1 MISNLTYITQW
12 PTKVDLNGSKKRIR
26 WQNELQL
33 ALFEYV
39 FQTFKDLWGGISETV
54 CFETCFIIHP
64 PCVEAFL
71 VGGGLW
77 NMSQSNLFQ
86 NSPPS
91 LLGGE
96 IWNRFLWDLFHYPPP
111 MRRTLFCGGGILKQ
125 VPFGYVSLSTPRGG
139 GTLFSRKMWGLG
151 GAFWNIT

>member
-77 NMSQSNLFQ
+77 NRSQSNLFQ
-86 NSPPS
+86 NSPS
-91 LLGGE
+91 NRLEGGF
-96 IWNRFLWDLFHYPPP
+96 WNRSLTIAVLVCPRQQKKVSKENIARIKNWWVKFGKSKIHVFFETSTTIVSHYLDNPKC
-111 MRRTLFCGGGILKQ
+111 M
-125 VPFGYVSLSTPRGG
+125 
-139 GTLFSRKMWGLG
+139 
-151 GAFWNIT
+151 